1 MSEKWHLEDSAGDD
15 PEIRLSTIELSFPH
29 GKSCNLHYE
38 SCAFWNGGSRVIERY
53 ETQSEAAKGH
63 ERLLSLIQSGD
74 YHVPDGETLKRSDQT
89 E

>member
-1 MSEKWHLEDSAGDD
+1 MPAEFGPIDD
-15 PEIRLSTIELSFPH
+15 DKSRTLPERVAAFPY
-29 GKSCNLHYE
+29 G
-38 SCAFWNGGSRVIERY
+38 W
-53 ETQSEAAKGH
+53 AAKGH